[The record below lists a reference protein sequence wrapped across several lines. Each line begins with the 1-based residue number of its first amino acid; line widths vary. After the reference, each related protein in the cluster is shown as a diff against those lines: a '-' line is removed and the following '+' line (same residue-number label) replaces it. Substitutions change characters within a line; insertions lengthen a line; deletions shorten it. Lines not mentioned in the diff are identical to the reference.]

1 MCVCMSVQWLY
12 GNIRLWGATK
22 FIHFPRNDNSNLE
35 YSKASITPTK
45 ELSRKEIRT
54 KTWHVSICIY
64 VCVCVPHVPVE
75 TNDIRAKV
83 ESVSKSY
90 SLATKNYSKII
101 VTRASF
107 LLPMSPI
114 SHRVRTYR
122 SMRISDPCTSKRK
135 TQIGTC
141 NQSSGSS
148 RSLTKDL
155 MKEGSHDSPQVFN
168 QNVC

>member
-64 VCVCVPHVPVE
+64 VCVCVCLMSQLKQMTSVQKS
-75 TNDIRAKV
+75 NLSAKV
-83 ESVSKSY
+83 THWQLRTILKSLWQGPAFY
-90 SLATKNYSKII
+90 CQCRQFHIGYGPTDLCEYPTPVLPKGKLRLALATN
-101 VTRASF
+101 
-107 LLPMSPI
+107 LPDRHDPW
-114 SHRVRTYR
+114 R
-122 SMRISDPCTSKRK
+122 RI
-135 TQIGTC
+135 
-141 NQSSGSS
+141 
-148 RSLTKDL
+148 
-155 MKEGSHDSPQVFN
+155 
-168 QNVC
+168 

>member
-1 MCVCMSVQWLY
+1 MFPSASMCVCLMS
-12 GNIRLWGATK
+12 
-22 FIHFPRNDNSNLE
+22 
-35 YSKASITPTK
+35 
-45 ELSRKEIRT
+45 
-54 KTWHVSICIY
+54 
-64 VCVCVPHVPVE
+64 PVE

-83 ESVSKSY
+83 ESVSKGY

-101 VTRASF
+101 ATLASF

-122 SMRISDPCTSKRK
+122 SMRISDPCTSKKK

-148 RSLTKDL
+148 RSLMKDL
-155 MKEGSHDSPQVFN
+155 MKEMVTWIPPKFPTKMLANKGFLDKFSSQYNHNTWQSNKQHWFGLGFGN
-168 QNVC
+168 LSASQLIENNLKRK